1 MIFWDTLDIHLAKT
15 CHAFFKVRNL
25 YNVSLVNN
33 ATARE
38 EEEEEEEELIPLQPT
53 ASSFLF
59 WASCRR
65 RLNSS
70 PQTSCYCSPALASR
84 LLPGLFHAAF

>member
-33 ATARE
+33 AIARE
-38 EEEEEEEELIPLQPT
+38 EEEEIEEE
-53 ASSFLF
+53 
-59 WASCRR
+59 
-65 RLNSS
+65 
-70 PQTSCYCSPALASR
+70 
-84 LLPGLFHAAF
+84 